1 VAERAQTMSKM
12 NYSDEP
18 SIPEKMIKAPWNLS
32 GQGYMILYRFKK
44 QWVEDAKQV
53 PSFLAGKFLG
63 GFGSIM
69 IVNYQ
74 TSDAGPYG
82 ELLFIPGKFN
92 YRGKNLNTI
101 STIYVSTN
109 ASVVNGIENWA
120 IPKVLADFKFRNETK
135 NVGITLSKPGYSIFN
150 KPAAVLKSGLRATTE
165 EITVA
170 KDTKLI
176 AKWCFTPKCVKFP
189 LHTSLLPF
197 PLVQMRDGKEFYTKF
212 SGYGLGQFCTLN
224 SVEINPDLFPDVTN
238 VKPIAIIKVNPFHI
252 CFPEA
257 IIRE

>member
-1 VAERAQTMSKM
+1 MSKM

-18 SIPEKMIKAPWNLS
+18 SIPEKMVKAPWNLS

-44 QWVEDAKQV
+44 QWVADAKQV

-69 IVNYQ
+69 IVDYQ

-92 YRGKNLNTI
+92 YRGKKLNTI

-120 IPKVLADFKFRNETK
+120 IPKGLADFKFGNNTK
-135 NVGITLSKPGYSIFN
+135 NEGT
-150 KPAAVLKSGLRATTE
+150 TTE
-165 EITVA
+165 EITVT
-170 KDTKLI
+170 KDAKLI
-176 AKWCFTPKCVKFP
+176 SKWRFTPKGLKFP

-212 SGYGLGQFCTLN
+212 SGYGSGQFCKLN
-224 SVEINPDLFPDVTN
+224 SVEINPELFPDVTN
-238 VKPIAIIKVNPFHI
+238 VKPFAIIKVNPFHI

-257 IIRE
+257 IIKK